1 MDQICIKRTFLV
13 EKDKSVNHHWIMHF
27 LISLGTKFWLKLKI
41 LIFWTKFTQIGHSWS
56 KKAKLNITTEFY
68 IFTILNFGTK
78 FAQKRYFRSKTKKS
92 EHHRCIL
99 HIWIS
104 LGTKF
109 QLKLAILIFWTKPK
123 KCFQL
128 EAKKVSITIAF
139 CIFEILWAPIFTSHN
154 DKFWDQICPTR
165 VFSVKNEKSEHNIE
179 FYIFAILNF
188 GTKFA
193 RKRYFRSKTKK
204 VNIAVVFRL
213 FELV

>member
-68 IFTILNFGTK
+68 IFTVLNFGTK

-92 EHHRCIL
+92 DYHRCIL

-109 QLKLAILIFWTKPK
+109 QLKLAILIFWTKFAQKNVSSWKQK
-123 KCFQL
+123 K
-128 EAKKVSITIAF
+128 
-139 CIFEILWAPIFTSHN
+139 WASPLHSAYSKYCEH
-154 DKFWDQICPTR
+154 Q
-165 VFSVKNEKSEHNIE
+165 FSLHTMI
-179 FYIFAILNF
+179 NF

-193 RKRYFRSKTKK
+193 QQEYFRSKMKK
-204 VNIAVVFRL
+204 VNITSNSTYSQFWILGLNLPENGILGQKRKKWTSPLYFAYL
-213 FELV
+213 N